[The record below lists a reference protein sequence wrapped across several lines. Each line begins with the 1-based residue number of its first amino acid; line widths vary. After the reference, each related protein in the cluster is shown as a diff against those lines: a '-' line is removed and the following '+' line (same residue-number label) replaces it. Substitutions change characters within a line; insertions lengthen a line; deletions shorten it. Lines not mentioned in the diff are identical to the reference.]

1 MSNLAA
7 QPTISSQ
14 RTDFYFTDF
23 YCSPDSTAHSK
34 DQQSASCEWKSCIGA
49 AKRIVETEKGETA
62 KILPFPPFQAPAFAK
77 QEGRG
82 RKGGQQQ
89 AGVEMRPRRP
99 EQPGTVGH
107 QGE

>member
-34 DQQSASCEWKSCIGA
+34 DQQSASCVLEQRDESSRQKK
-49 AKRIVETEKGETA
+49 AKLPKYFLSPLVE
-62 KILPFPPFQAPAFAK
+62 APAFAK
-77 QEGRG
+77 EGRG

-89 AGVEMRPRRP
+89 AGVKMRPRRP
-99 EQPGTVGH
+99 EH
-107 QGE
+107 